1 MISQVRVSAI
11 FGLILLFPNAWAAEV
26 QASHAKRK
34 TPVRGAAST
43 RQEIQE
49 LKALVAAQQ
58 RAMDEQR
65 QQMER
70 LRSQV
75 QQLVDQQRQPDGS
88 VPRVQS
94 ASEQVQTAA
103 SRGEKDAA
111 EAQRL
116 AEQAASNAVEAKTA
130 LGLVNSS
137 AEEQSRRLSVLEAL
151 SSRFRLAGDIRV
163 RSENLLQDLTP
174 DRYRPRLRVRF
185 GVEGK
190 LNEDFTGGFS
200 IATGTVNDDPVSTNN
215 TLTQFFTRK
224 PIGLDRG
231 WITYQPQSHRWL
243 QLTGG
248 KFQATWNHA
257 PITFDYDL
265 NPEGFS
271 EKLSFETKNAI
282 VKNVSFTG
290 LQLAYNEVAG
300 SNLPFAA
307 GNDSFAYGG
316 QASVRLQWSHRLST
330 TFSGSGLN
338 FTNADSIIQ
347 ALLARTLAGNRNTN
361 ATITAGNQT
370 FYASKFLYADFMAD
384 TLVKTGSERFP
395 LRLVLD
401 FVTNPRAASSQ
412 RDAFWGEAGLGKLQ
426 QKGDLQLGYG
436 FGRVEQDAVIA
447 AFVES
452 EQRAPT
458 NVLQHRIQA
467 GWLVQKNTTL
477 QFTGWFGRTL
487 NRNLQNAALPSGL
500 PLGENDPY
508 VKRLQID
515 VIYKF

>member
-1 MISQVRVSAI
+1 MMSKVRVQSILGLMLVLASAPP
-11 FGLILLFPNAWAAEV
+11 G
-26 QASHAKRK
+26 QAQLPAPRRK
-34 TPVRGAAST
+34 TPARGTAST
-43 RQEIQE
+43 GQEIQE
-49 LKALVAAQQ
+49 LKDLIAAQQ
-58 RAMDEQR
+58 RALEEQR
-65 QQMER
+65 QQID
-70 LRSQV
+70 LLKSQM
-75 QQLVDQQRQPDGS
+75 QQLLDQQKQSDAS
-88 VPRVQS
+88 VQRAQN

-103 SRGEKDAA
+103 SQAEKDAA

-116 AEQAASNAVEAKTA
+116 ADQAAANAVEAKTA
-130 LGLVNSS
+130 LALVNSS
-137 AEEQSRRLSVLEAL
+137 AEQQQKRLSALEAF
-151 SSRFRLAGDIRV
+151 SGRFRLAGDIRV

-190 LNEDFTGGFS
+190 LNEDFNGGFY

-231 WITYQPQSHRWL
+231 WITYQPQSHKWL

-271 EKLSFETKNAI
+271 EKLSFDTKNSM

-290 LQLAYNEVAG
+290 VQLAYNEVAG
-300 SNLPFAA
+300 SNLPFSA

-316 QASVRLQWSHRLST
+316 QASVRLQWSQRIST
-330 TFSGSGLN
+330 TFSGAGLN
-338 FTNADSIIQ
+338 FTNADSILQ

-361 ATITAGNQT
+361 ATVTVGSQT
-370 FYASKFLYADFMAD
+370 FHASKFLYADFLAD
-384 TLVKTGSERFP
+384 TIVRTGLERFP
-395 LRLVLD
+395 LRVVLD

-412 RDAFWGEAGLGKLQ
+412 RDAFWGEAALGKLQ
-426 QKGDLQLGYG
+426 EKGDIQFGYG

-447 AFVES
+447 SFVES

-477 QFTGWFGRTL
+477 QFTGWLGRTL
-487 NRNLQNAALPSGL
+487 NRNLQNAALPPGL
-500 PLGENDPY
+500 PAGENDPY
-508 VKRLQID
+508 VKRLQVD

>member
-1 MISQVRVSAI
+1 MSSKVSVVLTLVLVLPYAMS
-11 FGLILLFPNAWAAEV
+11 AEA
-26 QASHAKRK
+26 QQSAAKRK
-34 TPVRGAAST
+34 TPTRRTTST
-43 RQEIQE
+43 RQEIEQLKE
-49 LKALVAAQQ
+49 LIAAQQ
-58 RAMDEQR
+58 QAMEEQR
-65 QQMER
+65 QQMEQ
-70 LRSQV
+70 LKSQM
-75 QQLVDQQRQPDGS
+75 QQLLDAQKVSEASVQRA
-88 VPRVQS
+88 QS

-103 SRGEKDAA
+103 TQAEKDAA

-116 AEQAASNAVEAKTA
+116 ADQAGANAVEAKTA
-130 LGLVNSS
+130 LALVNSS
-137 AEEQSRRLSVLEAL
+137 AEDQKKRLSVLEGL
-151 SSRFRLAGDIRV
+151 TSRFRLAGDIRV
-163 RSENLLQDLTP
+163 RSENLFQDLTP

-185 GVEGK
+185 GLEGRVH
-190 LNEDFTGGFS
+190 EDFTGGFY
-200 IATGTVNDDPVSTNN
+200 IATGTVNDDPVSTNT

-231 WITYQPQSHRWL
+231 WISYQPQSHKWL
-243 QLTGG
+243 QVTGG

-271 EKLSFETKNAI
+271 EKLSFDTRNAF

-300 SNLPFAA
+300 SNLPFSA

-316 QASVRLQWSHRLST
+316 QASVRLQLNKRVST
-330 TFSGSGLN
+330 TLSGAGLN

-347 ALLARTLAGNRNTN
+347 AVVAKTLAGNRNTN
-361 ATITAGNQT
+361 ATVTVGNQT

-384 TLVKTGSERFP
+384 TIIKTGLERFP
-395 LRLVLD
+395 LRVMLN

-412 RDAFWGEAGLGKLQ
+412 RDAFWGEAAFGKLQ
-426 QKGDLQLGYG
+426 DKGDKQFGYG

-447 AFVES
+447 SFVES

-458 NVLQHRIQA
+458 NVLQHRVQA

-487 NRNLQNAALPSGL
+487 NRNLQNAALPTGL
-500 PLGENDPY
+500 PAGENDPY
-508 VKRLQID
+508 VKRLQVD